1 MDAPIPAPTT
11 PASTTPAIPTA
22 EQNQQALDD
31 LVNLLDLEAIEVNL
45 FRGAST
51 DEERVRVFGGQVA
64 GQALIAA
71 SRTVDEPGRHVHSLH
86 AYFLRPGDPKR
97 PILYEVDR
105 IRDGRSFSTRR
116 VVAVQHGKAIFNL
129 QASFHD
135 EEAGGPNHQLEMD
148 DGMTPPE
155 ELPDF
160 HTRMAPHAERI
171 GAWYHRP
178 RPIDLRYVDGD
189 PMSRQG
195 ESNTGQHVW
204 LRANGVLPDDPVL
217 QACVLTYASDM
228 TLLDTTLLP
237 FGLAFDHPGLQMA
250 SLDHAMWFHRPF
262 QVDEWLLY
270 QQQAISTGG
279 ARGLAGGA
287 IFTADGQLA
296 VSVVQEGLARFT
308 Q

>member
-1 MDAPIPAPTT
+1 MS
-11 PASTTPAIPTA
+11 STSPVPPNIPTA
-22 EQNQQALDD
+22 QENQQALDD
-31 LVNLLDLEAIEVNL
+31 LVTLLDLEAIEVNM
-45 FRGAST
+45 FRGASH
-51 DEERVRVFGGQVA
+51 DEDRVRVFGGQVA

-86 AYFLRPGDPKR
+86 AYFLRPGDPKL

-116 VVAVQHGKAIFNL
+116 VVAIQHGRAIFNL

-135 EEAGGPNHQLEMD
+135 EETGGPDHQIEMD
-148 DGMTPPE
+148 DDMGSPE
-155 ELPDF
+155 NLPDF
-160 HTRMAPHAERI
+160 HTRMAPYAERI
-171 GAWYHRP
+171 GDWYHRP
-178 RPIDLRYVDGD
+178 RPIDLRYVNGD
-189 PMSRQG
+189 PMGRRG
-195 ESNTGQHVW
+195 EHHTTQHVW

-237 FGLAFDHPGLQMA
+237 FGLSYDHPGLQMA

-287 IFTADGQLA
+287 IFTADGALA